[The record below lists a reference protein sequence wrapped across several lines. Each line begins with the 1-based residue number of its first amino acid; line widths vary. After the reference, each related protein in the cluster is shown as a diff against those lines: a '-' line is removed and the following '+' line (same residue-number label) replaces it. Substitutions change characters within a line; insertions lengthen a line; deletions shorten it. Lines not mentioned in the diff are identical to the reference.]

1 MSDQNAPSATD
12 TLAVA
17 AAASTTP
24 PRATGALMP
33 PGRHERPCRAVGA
46 ALAVAVSR
54 DPDAAIADDPL
65 PETLT
70 ILMVDDDP
78 SVHAVTRL
86 VLDDFV
92 YAGRAMTMMSA
103 HSADEARRLLRA
115 TADVAVILVDVVLE
129 TKTAGLDLVRWIRE
143 TLRNQDTRIVLR
155 TGQPDQAPEQD
166 VILRYDINDYRAKTE
181 MTETRLLTSLVG
193 ALRSFERIRALA
205 RHRDRLAELNRTLEE
220 RVAQRTQ
227 ALRESERRLRSILD
241 APMLPIVILD
251 QADGRVLYAN
261 ESASQVLGLVESR
274 RDDAIWC
281 EAADRDRLFDRLR
294 RHGRAGD
301 FEAQVKA
308 RCGRLYWA
316 LISAIAMTF
325 DDAPATLLAF
335 SDISGRKAM
344 EEELKRLATTD
355 SLTSIGNRRNL
366 MDQGERELRRARR
379 YASPLSLLMLDIDH
393 FKRVNDTH
401 GHAVGDQALKAMVNV
416 CLKHLRE
423 IDVLCRFGGEE
434 FVAVLPETRIEDA
447 TVVAERLRQAVG
459 GLALPLPEGGTVS
472 FTISIGV
479 TAPRAEDAALGDVL
493 ERADA
498 ALYAAK
504 RGGRDQ
510 VVTRA

>member
-1 MSDQNAPSATD
+1 MSDQNAPSAIATAI
-12 TLAVA
+12 TAVA
-17 AAASTTP
+17 VPATP
-24 PRATGALMP
+24 PRATEALAP

-46 ALAVAVSR
+46 VPHAANSSN
-54 DPDAAIADDPL
+54 PDATIADDPL
-65 PETLT
+65 PQTLT
-70 ILMVDDDP
+70 VLMVDDDP

-92 YAGRAMTMMSA
+92 YAGRAMTMVSA
-103 HSADEARRLLRA
+103 HSAEQARRLLRA
-115 TADVAVILVDVVLE
+115 NADVAVILVDVVLE
-129 TKTAGLDLVRWIRE
+129 TNTAGLDLVRWIRE
-143 TLRNQDTRIVLR
+143 TLGNQDTRIVLR

-181 MTETRLLTSLVG
+181 MTEARLLTTLVG

-205 RHRDRLAELNRTLEE
+205 RHRDHLAELNRTLEQ
-220 RVAQRTQ
+220 RVEQRTQ
-227 ALRESERRLRSILD
+227 ALHESERRLRSILD
-241 APMLPIVILD
+241 APMLPIVILGM
-251 QADGRVLYAN
+251 ADGRVLFAN
-261 ESASQVLGLVESR
+261 ESANQVLGLFESH
-274 RDDAIWC
+274 RDDTIWC
-281 EAADRDRLFDRLR
+281 DAANRDGLFERLR

-316 LISAIAMTF
+316 LISAITMTF
-325 DDAPATLLAF
+325 DDTPAALLAF

-355 SLTSIGNRRNL
+355 PLTGIGNRRNL

-393 FKRVNDTH
+393 FKRVNDTY

-416 CLKHLRE
+416 CLKLLRE

-434 FVAVLPETRIEDA
+434 FVAILPETRIDGA
-447 TVVAERLRQAVG
+447 VLVAERLRQAVG

-479 TAPRAEDAALGDVL
+479 TAPRAEDGGLGNVL

-510 VVTRA
+510 VVTRV